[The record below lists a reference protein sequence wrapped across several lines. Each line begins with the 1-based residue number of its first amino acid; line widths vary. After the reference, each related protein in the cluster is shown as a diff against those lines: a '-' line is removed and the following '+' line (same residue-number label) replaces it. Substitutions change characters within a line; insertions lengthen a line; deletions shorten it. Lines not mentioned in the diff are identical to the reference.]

1 MSVEERVAK
10 RVPTLKENKKGEFMD
25 IFSLSDL
32 SKHLRLAAVVGGVG
46 YAGYNQC
53 LDDEDYEGET
63 NVYKR
68 NN

>member
-1 MSVEERVAK
+1 MSVEEKVAK

-46 YAGYNQC
+46 YVGYNQC